1 MKKTVYKNK
10 LIKIIKNI
18 DCKYYNLKENEIVLV
33 KCVKYKKDFKII
45 KESGDIANAFI
56 SQVELLPDDQQDEN
70 LIYKYLESYKNKFH
84 DNQKEGVPWI
94 IKVYDISENK
104 KTVFVYNLAGKYNSI
119 PLKIIPGTPYDVL
132 LKSKEND
139 AFISI
144 NIPLWFYKKITKNN
158 ENSLC

>member
-70 LIYKYLESYKNKFH
+70 LIYKYLNYGF
-84 DNQKEGVPWI
+84 
-94 IKVYDISENK
+94 KV
-104 KTVFVYNLAGKYNSI
+104 FL
-119 PLKIIPGTPYDVL
+119 
-132 LKSKEND
+132 
-139 AFISI
+139 
-144 NIPLWFYKKITKNN
+144 
-158 ENSLC
+158 